1 MSDYQILIIGAGN
14 AGISTASKLLLKD
27 SKLKIGI
34 IDPSEKHY
42 YQPAW
47 TLVGGGTFDI
57 QATVRDQASV
67 IPDKATWIKDSVTT
81 FNPEQN
87 SVTCASGAK
96 YTYDFLIVAPGIQF
110 DFDKVKGLK
119 ETLGKNGVTSNYFFK
134 HAPYTF
140 ECLEKFP
147 KGGKAIFT
155 SPNTPIRCGG
165 APQKILY
172 LGADYLRK
180 KGFLKD
186 SEVHFYS
193 GGTIIF
199 GVKKYAE
206 TLTKVVQRYGI
217 KTHFYHNLAEI
228 DGPNQIAWFDKYD
241 TQGKIVDRVEQKFDM
256 LHVTPPQSAPDFIKD
271 SPLAVPLDPSVPLVD
286 EQGNPC
292 IPSSLPRSANYFG
305 WIDVDKHTLQHLRY
319 PNIFSL
325 GDVANLP
332 TAKTGAAIRKQMP
345 VVVENLFSY
354 MNGKPLTG
362 NYNGYS
368 SCPLITGY
376 GKIVMAEFDYNSN
389 PLETF
394 PFDQSKERYSMWL
407 LKKYVLPFL
416 YWTQILKG
424 QM

>member
-1 MSDYQILIIGAGN
+1 MSHYQILVVGAGN
-14 AGISTASKLLLKD
+14 AGITAAAKLLLEDK
-27 SKLKIGI
+27 KLKVGI

-47 TLVGGGTFDI
+47 TLVGGGVFNIEDTE
-57 QATVRDQASV
+57 RDQASV
-67 IPDKATWIKDSVTT
+67 IPDKATWIKDAVTT
-81 FNPEQN
+81 FEPEQN
-87 SVTCASGAK
+87 AVNCKSGAR
-96 YTYDFLIVAPGIQF
+96 YTYDYLIVAPGIQF
-110 DFDKVKGLK
+110 DLNKVKGLK
-119 ETLGKNGVTSNYFFK
+119 ETFGKNGVTSNYFYK
-134 HAPYTF
+134 LAPYTF

-147 KGGKAIFT
+147 KGGKAVFT
-155 SPNTPIRCGG
+155 SPNTPVRCGG

-180 KGFLKD
+180 KGILND

-206 TLTKVVQRYGI
+206 TLNKVVARYGI
-217 KTHFYHNLAEI
+217 KTHFYHNLAEV
-228 DGPNQIAWFDKYD
+228 DGPNRIAYFDKYD
-241 TQGKIVDRVEQKFDM
+241 TNGQKVDRVAQPFDM

-271 SPLAVPLDPSVPLVD
+271 SPLAVPPNVPLID
-286 EQGNPC
+286 EQGSPC
-292 IPSSLPRSANYFG
+292 VPSSLPHSANYFG
-305 WIDVDKHTLQHLRY
+305 WVDVDKHTLQHHRY

-345 VVVENLFSY
+345 VLVQNLLSY
-354 MNGKPLTG
+354 MKGQPLTAT
-362 NYNGYS
+362 YTGYS

-376 GKIVMAEFDYNSN
+376 GKIVMAEFDYDSN
-389 PLETF
+389 PMETF
-394 PFDQSKERYSMWL
+394 PFNQAEERYSMWM

-416 YWTQILKG
+416 YWTRIVKG
-424 QM
+424 TM

>member
-147 KGGKAIFT
+147 KRREGHFHQPEHAD
-155 SPNTPIRCGG
+155 PLRRG
-165 APQKILY
+165 APEDPVPGRRLPSQERLSQ
-172 LGADYLRK
+172 
-180 KGFLKD
+180 GF
-186 SEVHFYS
+186 
-193 GGTIIF
+193 
-199 GVKKYAE
+199 
-206 TLTKVVQRYGI
+206 R
-217 KTHFYHNLAEI
+217 
-228 DGPNQIAWFDKYD
+228 
-241 TQGKIVDRVEQKFDM
+241 
-256 LHVTPPQSAPDFIKD
+256 
-271 SPLAVPLDPSVPLVD
+271 
-286 EQGNPC
+286 
-292 IPSSLPRSANYFG
+292 SSLLLRR
-305 WIDVDKHTLQHLRY
+305 HHHLRGEEIR
-319 PNIFSL
+319 PNADQRLCS
-325 GDVANLP
+325 GTASKP
-332 TAKTGAAIRKQMP
+332 TFTTTWQKSTGPTRSP
-345 VVVENLFSY
+345 
-354 MNGKPLTG
+354 G
-362 NYNGYS
+362 
-368 SCPLITGY
+368 
-376 GKIVMAEFDYNSN
+376 
-389 PLETF
+389 
-394 PFDQSKERYSMWL
+394 
-407 LKKYVLPFL
+407 
-416 YWTQILKG
+416 
-424 QM
+424 